1 MDDLTHSGAPDRGTG
16 SGRRRRHH
24 DEEGPE
30 RENRMASISIVTPAA
45 DARVRGLVDVDV
57 AVTGGTAVS
66 AVTVVI
72 GDPSTGSRAATRVGG
87 IWRVRWDTRYSL
99 EEPGVANP
107 GDAMYWIT
115 ATAVV
120 DGVLVRATMIH
131 VTTANVAPSPRVL
144 AARTGWRNE
153 LAWSAKYDG
162 SFEDWKRSHGAAVI
176 GARHAQLLD
185 DPVLG
190 SQRKAI
196 KVVLPNSA
204 KNDSDQPKRTT
215 LRFQS
220 SGPRTIVEGDEFCV
234 GFAFYPPDDFP
245 SVYPRNDPTNPA
257 GTAASGYLAIFQ
269 FYGPPYVH
277 GSPLVLHAHR
287 RTTADPVDEF
297 NIRGNSLNPGD
308 PADQLAIPYRRG
320 RWTDVVFRIHA
331 SSSIERGWM
340 ETYVNQGESTSV
352 QPVSVNGMTRLPRVL
367 LRPDSQPHRTDM
379 QIYRVVD
386 RIPNVTLWHT
396 GHRVARTVAAA
407 DPGSYRSGPRA

>member
-1 MDDLTHSGAPDRGTG
+1 MP
-16 SGRRRRHH
+16 
-24 DEEGPE
+24 
-30 RENRMASISIVTPAA
+30 SISIVTPAK
-45 DARVRGLVDVDV
+45 DQRVHGVVTVDV
-57 AVTGGTAVS
+57 AIRGGTAVS

-72 GDPSTGSRAATRVGG
+72 GDPAIGSKPARHVGG
-87 IWRVRWDTRYSL
+87 GTWRVQWDSRRSL
-99 EEPGVANP
+99 EDPKVANP
-107 GDAMYWIT
+107 GDAMYWIS

-120 DGVLVRATMIH
+120 DGALLRAPMIH
-131 VTTANVAPSPRVL
+131 VITANTHPK
-144 AARTGWRNE
+144 ARPLSAHSGWRDK

-162 SFEDWKRSHGAAVI
+162 TFEQWKRSHGATVI

-190 SQRKAI
+190 KHRKAI

-204 KNDSDQPKRTT
+204 KHDPDQPKRTT
-215 LRFQS
+215 VRFQS
-220 SGPRTIVEGDEFCV
+220 SGPRTIGEGDEFCV
-234 GFAFYPPDDFP
+234 GFAFYPPPDFP

-257 GTAASGYLAIFQ
+257 GKDASGYLAIFQ
-269 FYGPPYVH
+269 FYGPPYVQ

-287 RTTADPVDEF
+287 RTTDDPVDEF

-320 RWTDVVFRIHA
+320 RWTDIVFRIHA

-352 QPVSVNGMTRLPRVL
+352 QPVTVNGMTRLPRVL
-367 LRPDSQPHRTDM
+367 LRPDSQAFRTDM

-386 RIPNVTLWHT
+386 RIPTVTLWHT
-396 GHRVARTVAAA
+396 GHRIARTVGEA
-407 DPGSYRSGPRA
+407 DPRSYRFGPRA